1 MLLLF
6 FCLLVLQDEMLAST
20 FVLKT
25 ASVRCCGSAGATG
38 ATSKINFANLQLSL
52 IAATIKHQHRRLQS

>member
-1 MLLLF
+1 LL
-6 FCLLVLQDEMLAST
+6 LQDEMLAST

-38 ATSKINFANLQLSL
+38 ATSKINFATLQLSL